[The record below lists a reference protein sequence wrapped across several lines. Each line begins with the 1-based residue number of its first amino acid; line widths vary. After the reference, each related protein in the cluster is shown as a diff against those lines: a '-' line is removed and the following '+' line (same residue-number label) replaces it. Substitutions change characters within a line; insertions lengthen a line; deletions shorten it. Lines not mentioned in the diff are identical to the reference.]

1 MSTPFDQSAYRVRF
15 DWGPNGLRNMLGGG
29 CAVIVVVDVLSFT
42 TSVDV
47 AVSRGAVVLPYRW
60 DDGAQADYAAANAA
74 ELASPRRHDG
84 YSLAPSSLVSIPEGT
99 RLVLPSPNGSALS
112 FAARDGGATVL
123 AGCLRN
129 ASAVGAA
136 AAALAGPVGVLAAG
150 ERWKG
155 STGPM
160 RVAIEDLL
168 GAGAILAAVAGDRS
182 PEAALAV
189 AAFEASSQDLLGFV
203 SASGS
208 GRELIERGS
217 SPDVALAAQHDVSRT
232 VPVLRGAE
240 FVADDSRWER

>member
-1 MSTPFDQSAYRVRF
+1 MSTPFDQSAFRVRF
-15 DWGPNGLRNMLGGG
+15 DWGPNGLRNLLGGG
-29 CAVIVVVDVLSFT
+29 CTVIVVVDVLSFT

-60 DDGAQADYAAANAA
+60 DDGGQADYAAANNA
-74 ELASPRRHDG
+74 ELASHRRDEG
-84 YSLAPSSLVSIPEGT
+84 YSLAPSSLVTIPAGT

-112 FAARDGGATVL
+112 FAALDGGAAVL

-136 AAALAGPVGVLAAG
+136 AAAWAVAGPADALGVLAAG

-155 STGPM
+155 ATGPM
-160 RVAIEDLL
+160 RVAIEDLV
-168 GAGAILAAVAGDRS
+168 GAGAILAAIPGDRS

-189 AAFEASSQDLLGFV
+189 AAFEAASADLHGFV
-203 SASGS
+203 AASGS

-217 SPDVALAAQHDVSRT
+217 AADVTLATQLDVSDTAPFLQGNAFIQR
-232 VPVLRGAE
+232 
-240 FVADDSRWER
+240 